1 MGDSTSDFIREVKIE
16 LFKYVIKRLLLLIFV
31 VIGITLFIYLIL
43 SAAPGDPAQLIL
55 GMDATAEDIAALRA
69 RLGLDKPVLIQYI
82 NYIGKVLKGDF
93 GTSWLSGYN
102 VYQEFLR
109 RLPNTIAL
117 GTLAMMFAVLLGIPL
132 GIVAAIRQNSI
143 VDYLSLALAVI
154 LFSLPAFWFGL
165 ISQLFFCLRL
175 GWLPASGV
183 GTFKHFILPALTLGA
198 NVLASQLRM
207 TRTSMLDVIKQ
218 DYIRTARAK
227 GASERR
233 VVLKHALRNSMLPV
247 VTQVGISYASC
258 MGGSVVTESVFS
270 IPGIGSLLINA
281 VKSRDIP
288 VVMGTIIFVAVFVG
302 IINLLVDLLY
312 AYIDPRVKFAE

>member
-1 MGDSTSDFIREVKIE
+1 MI
-16 LFKYVIKRLLLLIFV
+16 KYVIKRLLFLIPV
-31 VIGITLFIYLIL
+31 VIGITLFIYVIL

-55 GMDATAEDIAALRA
+55 GMDASEADLVALRA
-69 RLGLDKPVLIQYI
+69 ELGLDKPVLVQYFNYMLRVIQ
-82 NYIGKVLKGDF
+82 GDF
-93 GTSWLSGYN
+93 GTSWLSGYK
-102 VYQEFLR
+102 VLPEFLN

-117 GTLAMMFAVLLGIPL
+117 GTLAMVFAAVLGVLLGI
-132 GIVAAIRQNSI
+132 VSAIRQNTAI
-143 VDYLSLALAVI
+143 DYFSLALAVL

-165 ISQLFFCLRL
+165 MTQILFCLTL

-183 GTFKHFILPALTLGA
+183 GSARHFILPALTLGA

-207 TRTSMLDVIKQ
+207 TRTSMLDVVKQ

-233 VVLKHALRNSMLPV
+233 VVLKHVLRNGMLPV
-247 VTQVGISYASC
+247 ITQVGISYASC

-302 IINLLVDLLY
+302 VINLLVDLLY
-312 AYIDPRVKFAE
+312 AWIDPRVKLAK

>member
-1 MGDSTSDFIREVKIE
+1 MI
-16 LFKYVIKRLLLLIFV
+16 KYVIKRLLFLIPV
-31 VIGITLFIYLIL
+31 VIGITLFIYVIL

-55 GMDATAEDIAALRA
+55 GMDASEADLVALRA
-69 RLGLDKPVLIQYI
+69 ELGLDKPVLVQYF
-82 NYIGKVLKGDF
+82 NYMLRVLQGDF
-93 GTSWLSGYN
+93 GTSWLSGYK
-102 VYQEFLR
+102 VLPEFLN

-117 GTLAMMFAVLLGIPL
+117 GTLAMVFAAVLGVLLGI
-132 GIVAAIRQNSI
+132 VSAIRQNTVI
-143 VDYLSLALAVI
+143 DYFSLALAVL

-165 ISQLFFCLRL
+165 MTQILFCLNL

-183 GTFKHFILPALTLGA
+183 GSAKHFILPALTLGA

-207 TRTSMLDVIKQ
+207 TRTSMLDVVKQ

-233 VVLKHALRNSMLPV
+233 VVLRHVLRNGMLPV

-302 IINLLVDLLY
+302 VINLLVDLLY
-312 AYIDPRVKFAE
+312 AWIDPRVKLAK